1 MQSEEVLSVQRE
13 QSALLLSG
21 EGEDFLIGNALI
33 GSTCLKRSQ
42 NIMPESAQ
50 FLDHTAR
57 EVLVGVKAGHQA
69 SWLAWMA
76 FSISSGCVST

>member
-1 MQSEEVLSVQRE
+1 MQTEEVLAIQRE
-13 QSALLLSG
+13 QSALLLSS

-33 GSTCLKRSQ
+33 GSPSLKRGQ

-57 EVLVGVKAGHQA
+57 EVLVGVKTGHQA
-69 SWLAWMA
+69 SRLA
-76 FSISSGCVST
+76 